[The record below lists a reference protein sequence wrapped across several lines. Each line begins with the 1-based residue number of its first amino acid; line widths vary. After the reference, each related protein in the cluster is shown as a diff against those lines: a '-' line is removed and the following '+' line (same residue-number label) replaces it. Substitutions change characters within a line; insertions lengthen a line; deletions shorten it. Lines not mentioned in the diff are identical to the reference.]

1 MPPQQNASIFDGSV
15 EDARER
21 PIGLRSEIL
30 CISKLF

>member
-1 MPPQQNASIFDGSV
+1 V

-30 CISKLF
+30 CISKLFWETLEY